1 MDKIEEKCEKCSKLR
16 GKEVYHTNYCTVTGN
31 MYDYEKPLCKHLKL
45 RNPSYEGCALMLKKM
60 MYIILLE
67 IRRVDINAT
76 GTEAKKYFKMLDE
89 TMAWANKDNVILYD
103 YSEITGININLLINK
118 IKDLCQKRIDAL
130 SGIVI

>member
-1 MDKIEEKCEKCSKLR
+1 
-16 GKEVYHTNYCTVTGN
+16 
-31 MYDYEKPLCKHLKL
+31 
-45 RNPSYEGCALMLKKM
+45 MLKKM